1 MRILNW
7 SNMINWVWARINT
20 HPINHLLRM
29 IIWVLVLLRCNQEE
43 DGEEEE
49 GEEEEEE
56 EKVQGNRR
64 QFLNM
69 ALTLMGYNE
78 I

>member
-1 MRILNW
+1 M
-7 SNMINWVWARINT
+7 
-20 HPINHLLRM
+20 
-29 IIWVLVLLRCNQEE
+29 EE
-43 DGEEEE
+43 KEEE

-56 EKVQGNRR
+56 EKVHGNRR